1 MEKVAEVK
9 GQVQANE
16 NKATKDAEK
25 EATFKAK
32 KAEAA
37 KAFTARQKERK
48 EKLIKLA
55 KDIISKDLLG
65 KFDAELQKFIQETAN
80 PSVSTGFGG
89 TSFLNKVF
97 GDNPKVG
104 DKITVLDYMKKTMQA
119 RAKLDKYVKEWAT
132 KGIIVECKEAAN
144 ALETTYEIKKLA

>member
-25 EATFKAK
+25 EAAFKAK

-65 KFDAELQKFIQETAN
+65 KFDTELQKFIQEAAN

-104 DKITVLDYMKKTMQA
+104 DKITLFDYMEKTLHSHET
-119 RAKLDKYVKEWAT
+119 LDKYVKEWAG